1 MPVVVVSAIHDA
13 PAYESALDA
22 ADVLV
27 KPFEADRL
35 LKAIESHVRPLKLF
49 RT

>member
-1 MPVVVVSAIHDA
+1 VHDA
-13 PAYESALDA
+13 PEDKKALNA

-35 LKAIESHVRPLKLF
+35 LKAVESHARPDRLF
-49 RT
+49 HW